1 MIPEGFAGVEQQL
14 LALSIAMLRPGAA
27 LAAAPIFSTPAVPV
41 IVRLLMALA
50 LGLAGAGQIYGPA
63 PATIYSLDGLMLI
76 AGEVLVSATLGFILH
91 IGFASAV
98 LAGEA
103 IGNTMG
109 FGLAVMNDPLSGASN
124 PVLGQLLM
132 LLASLLF
139 LACNGHLLFFS
150 AIVAS
155 YDAMPLGGAS
165 FDGPRF
171 YALALLGG
179 SIFASGVVIAAPVCS
194 AILLLQLLGA
204 MLSRSAPQLNLFSI
218 GFTAAA
224 LSGTLALGA
233 ALPVM
238 ASIMIAAQQD
248 AIDAMPSA
256 VGS

>member
-1 MIPEGFAGVEQQL
+1 MIPEGFAGVESQL
-14 LALSIAMLRPGAA
+14 LAWTIAMLRPGAA

-41 IVRLLMALA
+41 IVRLVMALA
-50 LGLAGAGQIYGPA
+50 LGMAGAGQVSA
-63 PATIYSLDGLMLI
+63 PTPEAIYSMLI
-76 AGEVLVSATLGFILH
+76 AGEILTGATLGFILH
-91 IGFASAV
+91 IGFAAAV

-155 YDAMPLGGAS
+155 YEAMPLGGAS
-165 FDGPRF
+165 FDGPRL
-171 YALALLGG
+171 YSLTLLGG

-194 AILLLQLLGA
+194 AILLLHLLGA

-224 LSGTLALGA
+224 LAGTLALGA

-238 ASIMIAAQQD
+238 ASTMIAAQQNMLD
-248 AIDAMPSA
+248 VMPSA
-256 VGS
+256 VVD